1 MFTLPWSYK
10 VLSVGLQKV
19 AIFQSL
25 QTLQKA
31 MDFVKTFPVV
41 YNLYELSTC
50 MLLIVESKI

>member
-25 QTLQKA
+25 QTLQT